1 MSESPQPRELPRR
14 AFLKLATAAA
24 AATAVPVTALAQAPA
39 TPPATPPAAPATTAP
54 AVPAAPEHSGSEAR
68 LLAEVLRERYPDRF
82 TEKEWTSIV
91 GDFDG
96 DLGAGKRLRAV
107 KLANGDEPD
116 FTFRP

>member
-1 MSESPQPRELPRR
+1 MSEAPQPRELPRR

-39 TPPATPPAAPATTAP
+39 TPPATPPAAPAAPVAP
-54 AVPAAPEHSGSEAR
+54 APPEHSGSEAR
-68 LLAEVLRERYPDRF
+68 LLTEVLRERYPDRF

>member
-1 MSESPQPRELPRR
+1 MSEAPQPRELPRR

-39 TPPATPPAAPATTAP
+39 TPPATPPAAPAAP
-54 AVPAAPEHSGSEAR
+54 VAPSPPEHSGSEAR
-68 LLAEVLRERYPDRF
+68 LLTEVLRERYPDRF